1 MPGGGG
7 AGPGSPGRFIFFGRH
22 INHVSE
28 IPLEMS
34 LMIRLELDRKKRSLC
49 VKEPSDVSSLQN
61 GFYGQMN
68 RGIIYLS
75 PEEALYVMDIRNGR
89 CYDRAGNEFSF
100 NEVASL
106 FLRNRKL
113 LARYLTYKD
122 YRDKGLILRGMDEA
136 EGSYGRSITVKYAQ
150 GELRLDSFSF
160 QGLFF
165 PNDLITLVDEEKAGK
180 ELYERYW
187 LGQFGTYKAA
197 HRGRISKLDIY
208 ETIFLLK
215 HGDMRL
221 KNAKLRDVEKAAH
234 KRIKFFSDMYL
245 VYEDWRKRGYVVK
258 TGFKFGTHFRIY
270 FPGASPVRSEEEW
283 MHSRHVIHVFP
294 RKNKLIISEWAR
306 AIRVAH
312 SVKKTFI
319 LAIPGKKEPIEA
331 DPKKPRLDFL
341 LYHRKKGG
349 IETPRD
355 GTPRYLMYSLTEDE
369 YIGGEELAKA
379 LSECAHFGLEMMM
392 AISDRE
398 SSVTYYVI
406 KSIDLPG
413 SEYEYYEIEW
423 IQP

>member
-1 MPGGGG
+1 
-7 AGPGSPGRFIFFGRH
+7 
-22 INHVSE
+22 
-28 IPLEMS
+28 
-34 LMIRLELDRKKRSLC
+34 MIRLELDRKKRTLS
-49 VKEPSDVSSLQN
+49 VKEPPDVSSLQN
-61 GFYGQMN
+61 GFYGQME
-68 RGIIYLS
+68 RGIISLS
-75 PEEALYVMDIRNGR
+75 PEEALYIMDIRNGR
-89 CYDRAGNEFSF
+89 CYDGAGNEFTF
-100 NEVASL
+100 NDVASL
-106 FLRNRKL
+106 FLKNRKL

-122 YRDKGLILRGMDEA
+122 YRDKGLILRGMGEA
-136 EGSYGRSITVKYAQ
+136 DGNYGRSISVKYAE
-150 GELRLDSFSF
+150 GSLSLDAFSF

-165 PNDLITLVDEEKAGK
+165 PNDLITLVDDERVGK

-197 HRGRISKLDIY
+197 HRGRISKLDAY

-215 HGDMRL
+215 HGDLHL
-221 KNAKLRDVEKAAH
+221 KNAKLRDVERAAE
-234 KRIKFFSDMYL
+234 KRIRFFGDMYS

-270 FPGASPVRSEEEW
+270 FPGASPVRSEDEW
-283 MHSRHVIHVFP
+283 MHSKHVIHVFP

-319 LAIPGKKEPIEA
+319 LAIPGKKAPIA
-331 DPKKPRLDFL
+331 VNMGKPRLDFL

-349 IETPRD
+349 IDTPKE

-369 YIGGEELAKA
+369 YIGGEGLAEA
-379 LSECAHFGLEMMM
+379 LAECSHFGLEMMM
-392 AISDRE
+392 AIADRE

-423 IQP
+423 LQP